1 MVSIVNI
8 HALAE
13 IMRQSCNPKIVN
25 ILNRIRDGSHTDDM
39 LEKLRG
45 EWPSGLRHCS

>member
-13 IMRQSCNPKIVN
+13 IMRQSCNPKIVK
-25 ILNRIRDGSHTDDM
+25 ILNRIRDGSHTDDNIR
-39 LEKLRG
+39 EIKGRVA
-45 EWPSGLRHCS
+45 